1 MKTQM
6 NSWLI
11 RLRDIIWTAVL
22 SVVLAVASVLVAI
35 ISPSSVGLVLALS
48 GTSISLAILSKNS
61 R

>member
-1 MKTQM
+1 M

-22 SVVLAVASVLVAI
+22 SVVFTVLAVIVALV
-35 ISPSSVGLVLALS
+35 SPSSVELVFAFA
-48 GTSISLAILSKNS
+48 GASISFAILSKSS